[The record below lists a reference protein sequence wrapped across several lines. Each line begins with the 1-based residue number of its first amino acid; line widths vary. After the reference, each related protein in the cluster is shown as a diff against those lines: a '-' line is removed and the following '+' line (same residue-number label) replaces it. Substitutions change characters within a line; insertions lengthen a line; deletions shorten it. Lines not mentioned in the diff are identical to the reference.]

1 MILKSARVLAHVRLC
16 CKAGAYLRS
25 RQVRKGAPKERTREH
40 PREHF
45 GGALSEPRH
54 GAQVYGTRGLCSIT
68 ANPLHQKVLC
78 HHDAGDRTKSKSM
91 SRSVPVLTDILKF
104 PAVR

>member
-1 MILKSARVLAHVRLC
+1 MSGCAARQAHTSVRVKFG
-16 CKAGAYLRS
+16 KARQKNAPENIQRAFRRCFVGTPTRCTSLRNC
-25 RQVRKGAPKERTREH
+25 
-40 PREHF
+40 
-45 GGALSEPRH
+45 
-54 GAQVYGTRGLCSIT
+54 GLCSIT

-104 PAVR
+104 PAVRLDR